1 MVEDPTTRARI
12 LATATRLFRKQG
24 YHATGLTQVL
34 TEGKA
39 PKGSLY
45 FHFPGGKEQLGT
57 EAVRDGAAE
66 LADVL
71 GRLAGTA
78 ADPRAGLVAV
88 TDALAK
94 TLEESGFSDGC
105 PITGIALD
113 AAAESE
119 SIRTA
124 CAESYAG
131 WTERI
136 AAALAGWGVPA
147 GSADPL
153 ATVVLS
159 AIEGA
164 LVLARVRRS
173 GAPLREVGEQLGALL
188 TRTVER

>member
-1 MVEDPTTRARI
+1 MVEDTTTRARI

-45 FHFPGGKEQLGT
+45 FHFPGGKEQLGA

-66 LADVL
+66 LAEFL
-71 GRLAGTA
+71 GRLAQTA
-78 ADPRAGLVAV
+78 ANPRAGLLAI
-88 TDALAK
+88 TEALAK

-113 AAAESE
+113 AAGDSE
-119 SIRTA
+119 PIRIA

-147 GSADPL
+147 ESAGPL

-164 LVLARVRRS
+164 LILARVRRS
-173 GAPLREVGEQLGALL
+173 GDPLREVGERLGALL
-188 TRTVER
+188 TPED